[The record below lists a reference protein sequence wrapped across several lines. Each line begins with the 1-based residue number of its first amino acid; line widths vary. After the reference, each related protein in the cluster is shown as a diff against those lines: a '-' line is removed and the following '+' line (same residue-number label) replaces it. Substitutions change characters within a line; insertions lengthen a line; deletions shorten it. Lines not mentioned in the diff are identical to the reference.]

1 MRSRGGSSVRSS
13 HLGTSPGT
21 AAPCRTLGGL
31 IKNPSPAV
39 PEPEQPLRGPQRE
52 LSPRGCR
59 DRRLRSL
66 VPVPVP
72 AGEEGRRGKE
82 GEGGGALRAL
92 STHPCLVP
100 GMGLGAELPGFPRSL
115 DPTSAGHTQYRGWG
129 HRGDGGVWSW
139 GQGLGR
145 IQAKTSVKLLTL
157 PTTSISCCIWAIL
170 DRSCVNF
177 TKMLLTCCLTC
188 TMIKPKGGIDLISLT
203 VGVRRGS

>member
-72 AGEEGRRGKE
+72 AGEEGRRGK
-82 GEGGGALRAL
+82 A
-92 STHPCLVP
+92 
-100 GMGLGAELPGFPRSL
+100 
-115 DPTSAGHTQYRGWG
+115 
-129 HRGDGGVWSW
+129 
-139 GQGLGR
+139 
-145 IQAKTSVKLLTL
+145 
-157 PTTSISCCIWAIL
+157 
-170 DRSCVNF
+170 
-177 TKMLLTCCLTC
+177 
-188 TMIKPKGGIDLISLT
+188 
-203 VGVRRGS
+203 GVRSVLFPPTPAWCPGWDLGQSCQVSPVAWTPPALDTLSILAGGTGGMVVSGAGGKELAASRLKPV